1 MSDNWVVQNLQNSL
15 NTWNKKLAEV
25 WQLLT
30 QSPENF
36 KGGAIWDVIL
46 NIHGALLA
54 IGLALLVLFF
64 VVGIVKTCGSFTE
77 IKRPEHVFK
86 IFIRFVIAKAVINIK
101 DTKLQKVQLK
111 IVRFFQKIFGIIDTI
126 ARNYKTGV

>member
-15 NTWNKKLAEV
+15 NTWNEKLTEV
-25 WQLLT
+25 WMLLT
-30 QSPENF
+30 ESPENF
-36 KGGAIWDVIL
+36 KDGAIWDVIMK
-46 NIHGALLA
+46 IHGALLA

-86 IFIRFVIAKAVINIK
+86 IFIRFVIAKAVVTYGLELMMALFNI
-101 DTKLQKVQLK
+101 VQGM
-111 IVRFFQKIFGIIDTI
+111 ISTI
-126 ARNYKTGV
+126 MKAESLLCF